1 MQPDTS
7 AIPVQ
12 PCKHCGTQAPVD
24 VHFCPRCDKIL
35 TLGRHGDYFTFFG
48 LHRRLHVDARDL
60 EQRFRALSRQ
70 FHPDYF
76 HNSTGTERLASL
88 ERSSYLNDAFR
99 TLRDPVAR
107 LEYLLKLEGFAPKEA
122 RESSAQVPPGLLEE
136 VFELNEELEAI
147 QDLKAEGAPA
157 DEIAARLDAAR
168 TPIEANL
175 AEHERQL
182 AGLMAQHDAQF
193 DRGDAAGRHATL
205 EAMRTLILERT
216 YLTNLL
222 ATVRRETGGESA
234 VRA

>member
-12 PCKHCGTQAPVD
+12 PCKNCGTQAPVD
-24 VHFCPRCDKIL
+24 VHFCPRCDRIL

-48 LHRRLHVDARDL
+48 LHRRLHVDPRDL

-76 HNSTGTERLASL
+76 HNASTSERLASL

-107 LEYLLKLEGFAPKEA
+107 LEYLLKLEGFAPKES
-122 RESSAQVPPGLLEE
+122 RESSSQVPAGLLEE

-147 QDLKAEGAPA
+147 QDMRAEGAPA
-157 DEIAARLDAAR
+157 DQVAARLEAAR
-168 TPIEANL
+168 APIEENL

-182 AGLMAQHDAQF
+182 AALMVTHDARF
-193 DRGDAAGRHATL
+193 NDGDAAGRRATL
-205 EAMRTLILERT
+205 EAMRTLLLERT

-222 ATVRRETGGESA
+222 ATVRREAGAGEAAAS
-234 VRA
+234 

>member
-7 AIPVQ
+7 AIP
-12 PCKHCGTQAPVD
+12 GSALQALRHAGPGGR
-24 VHFCPRCDKIL
+24 PLLPALRPIL

-48 LHRRLHVDARDL
+48 LHRRLQVDPRDL

-76 HNSTGTERLASL
+76 HNATATERLASL

-122 RESSAQVPPGLLEE
+122 RESSAQVPPGCSKRCSSSTRSSRPSRTCGRR
-136 VFELNEELEAI
+136 A
-147 QDLKAEGAPA
+147 APA
-157 DEIAARLDAAR
+157 DQVAARLDAAR
-168 TPIEANL
+168 TPIEDNL

-182 AGLMAQHDAQF
+182 AALMATHDAQF
-193 DRGDAAGRHATL
+193 DAGDAAGRHATL
-205 EAMRTLILERT
+205 EALRTLLLERT

-222 ATVRRETGGESA
+222 ATVRREMSGGEA
-234 VRA
+234 ARA